1 MVLAAP
7 GDTWGIAGPTFLTGY
22 LVTAAAL
29 LVLAT
34 LHRRALLGG
43 APNALAAPMGPQQ
56 AAYLNGG
63 PRLALYS
70 SLAGLRAAGVIG
82 SGGSTG
88 ALVTTGPK
96 PLGLTPLDNAVYD
109 VAHRHTRTRDLG
121 ADPLVRS
128 ALERLR
134 SGLED
139 AGWAVPDARR
149 TSVRMW
155 GLAALF
161 LVGLGVVR
169 VLGGLANDRPVGHLL
184 LALLAMAGVAVY
196 LLLRVPVPTRAGR
209 AAVRRLRA
217 EQAHLA
223 PANSPALATYG
234 AAGAAMGVALF
245 GGAALWAMDP
255 AFAAEAE
262 IQRQAAGSGYSGS
275 TTTGCGGGSSDGG
288 GSSGGGSSCGG
299 GGGCGGGGCGG

>member
-1 MVLAAP
+1 MLLAAP

-22 LVTAAAL
+22 LVAAAAL
-29 LVLAT
+29 LLLAT

-43 APNALAAPMGPQQ
+43 APNVLAAPMGPQQ

-63 PRLALYS
+63 PRIALYS

-82 SGGSTG
+82 SGGTTG

-109 VAHRHTRTRDLG
+109 LAHRHTRTRDLG
-121 ADPLVRS
+121 ADPLVHS

-139 AGWAVPDARR
+139 AGWAVPEARR
-149 TSVRMW
+149 TGVRMW

-161 LVGLGVVR
+161 LAGVGVVR
-169 VLGGLANDRPVGHLL
+169 VLAGLANGRPVGYLV
-184 LALLAMAGVAVY
+184 LALVATVAAAAY
-196 LLLRVPVPTRAGR
+196 LLLRVPVTTRAGR
-209 AAVRRLRA
+209 AAVRRLRG

-262 IQRQAAGSGYSGS
+262 IQRQAAAASGYSGG
-275 TTTGCGGGSSDGG
+275 TVTGGGSCGG

>member
-1 MVLAAP
+1 MLLAAP

-22 LVTAAAL
+22 LVAAAAL
-29 LVLAT
+29 LILAT

-43 APNALAAPMGPQQ
+43 APEALSARMGPQQ

-70 SLAGLRAAGVIG
+70 SLAGLRGAGVIG
-82 SGGSTG
+82 SGGTTG
-88 ALVTTGPK
+88 RLVTTGPK

-109 VAHRHTRTRDLG
+109 AAHRHTSTREVG
-121 ADPLVRS
+121 ADPAVRG

-134 SGLED
+134 SGLEE

-149 TSVRMW
+149 TGVRMW

-161 LVGLGVVR
+161 LVGVGLVRFFDGLGN
-169 VLGGLANDRPVGHLL
+169 GRPVGYLV

-196 LLLRVPVPTRAGR
+196 LVVRVPVPTRAGR

-262 IQRQAAGSGYSGS
+262 IQRQAAGSGYAGS
-275 TTTGCGGGSSDGG
+275 STGCGGGT
-288 GSSGGGSSCGG
+288 SGGGSSCGG

>member
-1 MVLAAP
+1 MLLAAP

-22 LVTAAAL
+22 LVAAAAL
-29 LVLAT
+29 LILAT

-43 APNALAAPMGPQQ
+43 APDALAARMGPQQ

-70 SLAGLRAAGVIG
+70 SLAGLRGAGVIG
-82 SGGSTG
+82 SGGTTG
-88 ALVTTGPK
+88 RLVTTGPK

-109 VAHRHTRTRDLG
+109 AAHRHTSTREVG
-121 ADPLVRS
+121 ADPAVRG

-134 SGLED
+134 SGLEE

-149 TSVRMW
+149 TGVRMW

-161 LVGLGVVR
+161 LVGVGLVRFFDGLGN
-169 VLGGLANDRPVGHLL
+169 GRPVGYLV

-196 LLLRVPVPTRAGR
+196 LLVRVPVPTRAGR

-262 IQRQAAGSGYSGS
+262 IQRQAAGSGYAGS
-275 TTTGCGGGSSDGG
+275 STGCGGGA
-288 GSSGGGSSCGG
+288 SGGGSSCGG

>member
-1 MVLAAP
+1 MLLAAP

-22 LVTAAAL
+22 LVAAAAL
-29 LVLAT
+29 LILAT

-43 APNALAAPMGPQQ
+43 APEALAARMGPQQ

-70 SLAGLRAAGVIG
+70 SLAGLRGAGVIG
-82 SGGSTG
+82 SGGTTG
-88 ALVTTGPK
+88 RLVTTGPK

-109 VAHRHTRTRDLG
+109 AAHRHTSTREVG
-121 ADPLVRS
+121 ADPAVRG

-134 SGLED
+134 SGLEE

-149 TSVRMW
+149 TGVRMW

-161 LVGLGVVR
+161 LVGVGLVRFFDGLGN
-169 VLGGLANDRPVGHLL
+169 GRPVGYLV

-196 LLLRVPVPTRAGR
+196 LVVRVPVPTRAGR

-262 IQRQAAGSGYSGS
+262 IQRQAAGSGYAGS
-275 TTTGCGGGSSDGG
+275 STGCGG

-299 GGGCGGGGCGG
+299 GGGGGCGGGGCGG

>member
-1 MVLAAP
+1 MLLAAP

-22 LVTAAAL
+22 LVAAATL
-29 LVLAT
+29 LLLAT

-70 SLAGLRAAGVIG
+70 SLAGLRGAGVIG
-82 SGGSTG
+82 SGGTTG
-88 ALVTTGPK
+88 RLVTTGPK

-109 VAHRHTRTRDLG
+109 AAHRHTSTREVG
-121 ADPLVRS
+121 ADPAVRG

-134 SGLED
+134 SGLEE

-149 TSVRMW
+149 TGVRMW

-161 LVGLGVVR
+161 LVGVGLVRFFDGLGN
-169 VLGGLANDRPVGHLL
+169 GRPVGYLVV
-184 LALLAMAGVAVY
+184 ALLAMAGVAVY
-196 LLLRVPVPTRAGR
+196 LLVRVPVPTRAGR

-262 IQRQAAGSGYSGS
+262 IQRQAAGSGYAGS
-275 TTTGCGGGSSDGG
+275 STGCGGGT
-288 GSSGGGSSCGG
+288 SGGGSSCGG

>member
-1 MVLAAP
+1 MLLAAP

-22 LVTAAAL
+22 LVAAAAL
-29 LVLAT
+29 LILAT

-43 APNALAAPMGPQQ
+43 APDALAARMGPQQ

-70 SLAGLRAAGVIG
+70 SLAGLRGAGVIG
-82 SGGSTG
+82 SGGTTG
-88 ALVTTGPK
+88 RLVTTGPK

-109 VAHRHTRTRDLG
+109 AAHRHTSTREVG
-121 ADPLVRS
+121 ADPAVRG

-134 SGLED
+134 SGLEE

-149 TSVRMW
+149 TGVRMW

-161 LVGLGVVR
+161 LVGVGLVRFFDGLGN
-169 VLGGLANDRPVGHLL
+169 GRPVGYLVV
-184 LALLAMAGVAVY
+184 ALLAMAGVAVY
-196 LLLRVPVPTRAGR
+196 LLVRVPVPTRAGR

-262 IQRQAAGSGYSGS
+262 IQRQAAGSGYAGS
-275 TTTGCGGGSSDGG
+275 STGCGG